1 MAYPPAGGDRSVS
14 LSLRTR
20 VRLAE
25 RRNDDDAIAKT
36 TGLCDYFAA
45 LVMTF

>member
-25 RRNDDDAIAKT
+25 TRNDDAIAKT

-45 LVMTF
+45 FVMTF